1 MKNFKLFIIA
11 FLSSY
16 LLWSIALL
24 FLPRYPLIYTQNQ
37 KPISQIKISLTKIF
51 LNSQASIIPKKSYT
65 LKNITL
71 KGVYISDKEKFII
84 ISSNKKTY
92 FINLNETFRGYKL
105 IKITPTTAYFKKGDT
120 IYKVSFKKIK
130 LPPTTPL
137 HKIPKTTIKAYEKNF
152 AKIWQDIGIIKTKD
166 GYKITFIKRGSIF
179 DKIGLKRGDILLSI
193 NNIPLNSDANAWKA
207 YNTLKNQHHL
217 TLKIK
222 RNSQIKVIEYEIY

>member
-24 FLPRYPLIYTQNQ
+24 FLPRYPLLFTPIQN
-37 KPISQIKISLTKIF
+37 PTHPIKIDLAKIF
-51 LNSQASIIPKKSYT
+51 LHNSKSQLPQKSYT

-105 IKITPTTAYFKKGDT
+105 IKITPTTAYFKKKDL

-130 LPPTTPL
+130 LPPTTHL
-137 HKIPKTTIKAYEKNF
+137 HKIPKTTIKTYEKNF
-152 AKIWQDIGIIKTKD
+152 AKIWQDIGIIKVKE
-166 GYKITFIKRGSIF
+166 GYKITFIKSGSIF

-193 NNIPLNSDANAWKA
+193 NNISLNSDANAWRA
-207 YNTLKNQHHL
+207 YNTLKNQRHL